1 MKQHI
6 IKILVLCLLLI
17 FVAGC
22 GSDKEDKGEIQVHD
36 LQDEELEGQEAEN
49 TEITDNEVES
59 KDDEEQDS
67 VPLVIEDETEFED
80 TTLST
85 ELMMDDDEQETLEG
99 RLNRN
104 TKATVSRTFTPQ
116 LTVGESM
123 VLGFGITNTRSLPY
137 NFDVKPTFVRATYGS
152 GTGIQF
158 VEEETVL
165 GWLEGFG
172 DSYFIDDQEQLMFPF
187 KVTVGDTINSDGDPV
202 EEGNYVF
209 EFVVTYQEGN
219 FNTDH
224 EIVEFTVKTKTE

>member
-1 MKQHI
+1 MKHQF

-22 GSDKEDKGEIQVHD
+22 GSDKEDNGEIQVHD
-36 LQDEELEGQEAEN
+36 LPDELEEHIDELEEVVGELE
-49 TEITDNEVES
+49 EVEEAL
-59 KDDEEQDS
+59 EEYMN
-67 VPLVIEDETEFED
+67 EDNNEPET
-80 TTLST
+80 TG
-85 ELMMDDDEQETLEG
+85 ELEISNDEQETLEG
-99 RLNRN
+99 RLDRN

-116 LTVGESM
+116 LAQGESM
-123 VLGFGITNTRSLPY
+123 VMGFGITNTRSVQY
-137 NFDVKPTFVRATYGS
+137 DFDIKPTFVSATYGS

-165 GWLEGFG
+165 EWIEGF
-172 DSYFIDDQEQLMFPF
+172 DESYYIDDQEQLMFPF

-202 EEGNYVF
+202 EEGNYIF

-224 EIVEFTVKTKTE
+224 EIVEFTVKTKVE